1 MKSNVKRT
9 YTLSILNPRRMNTLI
24 LGLLVVLAA
33 IWLMPF
39 LWMVS
44 LSFQPNELLARDTG
58 NTLLGLVP
66 FPFTVENYQSLL
78 SYGQTPWWFLN
89 SVIVSGSTTV
99 LVLLLS
105 SLAGYAF
112 ARIEFSGKKVIYPI
126 VLAGLVIPEQAIFIP
141 LYTLFADLGWHNT
154 YSALVLPR
162 VALPIGVFM
171 MTQFFKEIPEDL
183 TEAARLDGVGHVRCF
198 IYIFMPL
205 AKPVLTTLGI
215 ITFLYSWNDYL
226 WPLVS
231 AQRPDMFTITV
242 GLASIQG
249 NFAQS
254 EGLGRLMASG
264 VFASLP
270 VIAAYLMFQKY
281 IIQGFALGGEK

>member
-1 MKSNVKRT
+1 MNRLTNSTRRSLFSPRT
-9 YTLSILNPRRMNTLI
+9 TNTIMLA
-24 LGLLVVLAA
+24 LLVVFASV
-33 IWLMPF
+33 WLMPF
-39 LWMVS
+39 LWMLS
-44 LSFQPNELLARDTG
+44 LSFQPNELLARETG
-58 NTLLGLVP
+58 NTLLGLIPVP
-66 FPFTVENYQSLL
+66 FTSENYQSLF
-78 SYGQTPWWFLN
+78 SYGQTPRWFLN
-89 SVIVSGSTTV
+89 SVIVSGSTTF

-112 ARIEFSGKKVIYPI
+112 ARIQFVGKKILYPI

-154 YSALVLPR
+154 YGALVLPR

-171 MTQFFKEIPEDL
+171 MTQFFKEVPNEL
-183 TEAARLDGVGHVRCF
+183 TEAARLDGVGHIRCF

-231 AQRPDMFTITV
+231 TQRPDMFTITV

>member
-1 MKSNVKRT
+1 
-9 YTLSILNPRRMNTLI
+9 MNTRALHTTFLAFMVI
-24 LGLLVVLAA
+24 LAA
-33 IWLMPF
+33 IWVMP
-39 LWMVS
+39 LAWMFS

-58 NTLLGLVP
+58 NVLYGLIP
-66 FPFTVENYQSLL
+66 FPFTFDNYIALFEL
-78 SYGQTPWWFLN
+78 GRTPQWFVN
-89 SVIVSGSTTV
+89 SVIVSGVTTLLV
-99 LVLLLS
+99 LVIS
-105 SLAGYAF
+105 SMAGYAF
-112 ARIEFSGKKVIYPI
+112 SRLAFFGKNVMYAL

-141 LYTLFADLGWHNT
+141 LYTLFADMGMHNT
-154 YSALVLPR
+154 YAALILPR

-171 MTQFFKEIPEDL
+171 MTQFFSDVPPEL
-183 TEAARLDGVGHVRCF
+183 EEAAKLEGISPFQTFLH
-198 IYIFMPL
+198 IYLPL
-205 AKPVLTTLGI
+205 ARPVLTTLGI

-231 AQRPDMFTITV
+231 AQQPDMFTITV
-242 GLASIQG
+242 GLASVQG

-270 VIAAYLMFQKY
+270 VLIAYLVFQKH